1 MCPGLL
7 GGGPGSRDQA
17 LPGMS
22 PGRTGLHDLEQR
34 HPGVPWDRVRPR
46 RPSPPAPLPCCR
58 PLSAPVG
65 SSSSCG

>member
-22 PGRTGLHDLEQR
+22 PGCTGLHDLEQLHR
-34 HPGVPWDRVRPR
+34 GVPG
-46 RPSPPAPLPCCR
+46 RPSPPAPSPCCR
-58 PLSAPVG
+58 PLPALVG